1 LSREKTSANQPPLHS
16 LNADQQAAVRYV
28 SGPVLVLAGAGSGKT
43 SVITRKIRWLV
54 TECDLNARHIAAVTF
69 TNKAAR
75 EMRSRA
81 QALLGSASRGLQIST
96 FHQLGLRIIQRE
108 LPLARRKAGFSILDD
123 QDSKALLKDILLN
136 DSDSAETLL
145 DLCQQQIS
153 RWKSNAT
160 SPAQAEPTATNKQE
174 HRMVEVFKRYE
185 RALASYNAVDFD
197 VVISIP
203 VRILGEDESARAR
216 WQKRIRCL
224 LVDEYQD
231 TNTGQYQ
238 LVQLIVG
245 DRSGLCVVG
254 DDDQSIYT
262 WRGANPENLQ
272 QLSAD
277 FKGLKVIKLEQNY
290 RSTNRILRSA
300 NQLIANNDHLF
311 EKKLWSEKGLGE
323 PISVVQLANE
333 EVEAEFIAN
342 EIIDQRLRSKLQLK
356 DFAVLV
362 RSNHQTKLLE
372 LKLQAKQIPYHVT
385 GGTAFFARNE
395 IKDVMAYLRVL
406 VNPDDDAAFLRIVN
420 VPRRKIGISTLEV
433 LGNYAME
440 RECSLFS
447 AIDEIGLAQQMP
459 EAGLAHLRKLSQW
472 FTNLQRQIDNG
483 SAMPALHE
491 MLDDI
496 DYLGWLNQNC
506 SGSAV
511 AERRMENVYFLMASI
526 AKEITNQKTL
536 AETTPDTTG
545 EADLLEAVIAKLLL
559 RDLLDQQSEEEADN
573 KVQIMTLHASKGLE
587 FPHVFIMGFEE
598 DFLPHRN
605 SIEDDNIEEE
615 RRLAYVGITRAQ
627 KKLVL
632 TMAKQRKQ
640 FGEMLNCQP
649 SRFLAELPTDDIQRT
664 GFGEKMDEA
673 TNAEKGKQTI
683 ESLKSL
689 FD

>member
-1 LSREKTSANQPPLHS
+1 
-16 LNADQQAAVRYV
+16 
-28 SGPVLVLAGAGSGKT
+28 
-43 SVITRKIRWLV
+43 
-54 TECDLNARHIAAVTF
+54 
-69 TNKAAR
+69 
-75 EMRSRA
+75 
-81 QALLGSASRGLQIST
+81 
-96 FHQLGLRIIQRE
+96 
-108 LPLARRKAGFSILDD
+108 
-123 QDSKALLKDILLN
+123 
-136 DSDSAETLL
+136 
-145 DLCQQQIS
+145 
-153 RWKSNAT
+153 
-160 SPAQAEPTATNKQE
+160 
-174 HRMVEVFKRYE
+174 
-185 RALASYNAVDFD
+185 
-197 VVISIP
+197 
-203 VRILGEDESARAR
+203 
-216 WQKRIRCL
+216 
-224 LVDEYQD
+224 
-231 TNTGQYQ
+231 
-238 LVQLIVG
+238 
-245 DRSGLCVVG
+245 
-254 DDDQSIYT
+254 
-262 WRGANPENLQ
+262 
-272 QLSAD
+272 
-277 FKGLKVIKLEQNY
+277 
-290 RSTNRILRSA
+290 
-300 NQLIANNDHLF
+300 
-311 EKKLWSEKGLGE
+311 
-323 PISVVQLANE
+323 
-333 EVEAEFIAN
+333 
-342 EIIDQRLRSKLQLK
+342 
-356 DFAVLV
+356 
-362 RSNHQTKLLE
+362 
-372 LKLQAKQIPYHVT
+372 
-385 GGTAFFARNE
+385 
-395 IKDVMAYLRVL
+395 
-406 VNPDDDAAFLRIVN
+406 
-420 VPRRKIGISTLEV
+420 
-433 LGNYAME
+433 
-440 RECSLFS
+440 
-447 AIDEIGLAQQMP
+447 
-459 EAGLAHLRKLSQW
+459 
-472 FTNLQRQIDNG
+472 
-483 SAMPALHE
+483 MPALHE